1 MTTSIVK
8 YLGELRC
15 ESVHSGSGQ
24 AILSD
29 APIDNHGKGQAYSP
43 TDLVANSLATCM
55 ITTLGIYSKNNQI
68 VFNGATAQVLKI
80 MSKELPRRIVEIKI
94 DLEIKD
100 NRYDRKSKTILE
112 RVARNCPVALSLSK
126 EIKQNIT
133 INFV

>member
-24 AILSD
+24 VVLSD
-29 APIDNHGKGQAYSP
+29 APIDNHGKGQAFSP
-43 TDLVANSLATCM
+43 TDMIANSLATCM
-55 ITTLGIYSKNNQI
+55 ITTLGIYAKNHHI
-68 VFNGATAQVLKI
+68 IYNGASAQVLKI

-94 DLEIKD
+94 DILITD
-100 NRYDRKSKTILE
+100 NKYDKKTKTILE

-126 EIKQNIT
+126 EIKQDVT

>member
-24 AILSD
+24 VVLSD
-29 APIDNHGKGQAYSP
+29 APIDNHGKGQAFSP
-43 TDLVANSLATCM
+43 TDLIANSLATCM
-55 ITTLGIYSKNNQI
+55 ITTLGIYAKNNQI
-68 VFNGATAQVLKI
+68 IFNGASAQVLKI
-80 MSKELPRRIVEIKI
+80 MSKELPRRVVEINI
-94 DLEIKD
+94 DILITD
-100 NRYDRKSKTILE
+100 NQYDKKTKTILE

-126 EIKQNIT
+126 EIKQDVT